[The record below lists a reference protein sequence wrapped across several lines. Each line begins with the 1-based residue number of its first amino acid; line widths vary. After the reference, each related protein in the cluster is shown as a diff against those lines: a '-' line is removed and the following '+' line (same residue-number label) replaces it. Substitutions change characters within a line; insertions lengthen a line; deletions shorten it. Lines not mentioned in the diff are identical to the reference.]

1 MKEETRM
8 SATVMVVDD
17 EPVIRKSLARAI
29 QRTGVDVVTAA
40 DGPEALAKFREVRSS
55 LVFADACLP
64 GMDGFALMRS
74 LKHVAPETAVVLI
87 TGFDVA
93 EIAAQAR
100 QEGARA
106 VLAKPFTY
114 ESVRTLLAEA
124 LPGATDGSDLLPLT
138 ESPEMESV
146 LGLGRRVAATDATVL
161 ILGETGTGKEVL
173 ARYIHRAS
181 GRATGPFV
189 AVNCSALPESLA
201 ESELFGHERGAFTG
215 AIGRRAGL
223 FEAASG
229 GTLVLDEV
237 SEIPLTLQAKLL
249 RVLQE
254 KEVIRVGTTTAVPI
268 DVRVI
273 AVSNRDLRTEV
284 REGRFRPDLFYRL
297 NVVCLRVP
305 PLRERAADIPLLTR
319 YFLQRYGAAHGSRA
333 TGFTAAGLDWLLS
346 HRWPG
351 NVRELE
357 NVVQRA
363 VIMTPEG
370 EIGPEHLTLE
380 STGMEVAAPVTPGR
394 TIADVERELILAT
407 LGRLNGN
414 RTSTAK
420 ALGIS
425 VRTIRNRLREY
436 RNLQVGAGV
445 RA

>member
-1 MKEETRM
+1 
-8 SATVMVVDD
+8 MVVDD
-17 EPVIRKSLARAI
+17 EPVVRKSLARAI

-55 LVFADACLP
+55 LVFADVRLP

-87 TGFDVA
+87 TGFDA
-93 EIAAQAR
+93 EEIATQAR
-100 QEGARA
+100 QEGAHA

-114 ESVRTLLAEA
+114 ESVRSLLAEA
-124 LPGATDGSDLLPLT
+124 LPGAADGPDTLPLT

-146 LGLGRRVAATDATVL
+146 LGLARRVAATDATVL
-161 ILGETGTGKEVL
+161 IVGETGTGKEVL

-237 SEIPLTLQAKLL
+237 SEIPLALQAKLL

-254 KEVIRVGTTTAVPI
+254 KEVIRVGTTSATPV

-273 AVSNRDLRTEV
+273 AVSNRDLRSEV
-284 REGRFRPDLFYRL
+284 REGRFRQDLFYRL

-305 PLRERAADIPLLTR
+305 PLRERAADIPLLAR
-319 YFLQRYGAAHGSRA
+319 YFLQRYAAAHGSQA
-333 TGFTAAGLDWLLS
+333 TGFTHAGLDWLLS

-380 STGMEVAAPVTPGR
+380 STAVEVSAPAAPGR
-394 TIADVERELILAT
+394 TIADVERELILST

-436 RNLQVGAGV
+436 RNLQVGA

>member
-1 MKEETRM
+1 M

-17 EPVIRKSLARAI
+17 EPLVRKSLARAI

-40 DGPEALAKFREVRSS
+40 DGEEALAKFREVRSP
-55 LVFADACLP
+55 LVFADVRMP

-87 TGFDVA
+87 TGFDVG

-114 ESVRTLLAEA
+114 DSVRTLLAEA
-124 LPGATDGSDLLPLT
+124 LPGTAEGTDTLPLT
-138 ESPEMESV
+138 ESPEMESA
-146 LGLGRRVAATDATVL
+146 LGLARRVAATDATVL
-161 ILGETGTGKEVL
+161 IVGETGTGKEVL

-181 GRATGPFV
+181 ARAAGPFV
-189 AVNCSALPESLA
+189 AVNCSALAESLA

-215 AIGRRAGL
+215 AVGRRAGL

-229 GTLVLDEV
+229 GTLLLDEA
-237 SEIPLTLQAKLL
+237 SEIPPALQAKLL
-249 RVLQE
+249 RALQE
-254 KEVIRVGTTTAVPI
+254 REIVRVGTSHAIPV

-273 AVSNRDLRTEV
+273 AISNRDLRTEV
-284 REGRFRPDLFYRL
+284 REGRFRQDLFYRL

-305 PLRERAADIPLLTR
+305 PLRERAEDIPLLAR
-319 YFLQRYGAAHGSRA
+319 HFLQKYAAAHGSQA

-346 HRWPG
+346 YRWPG

-363 VIMTPEG
+363 AIMTPEG

-380 STGMEVAAPVTPGR
+380 SPGMEMATAVAPGR
-394 TIADVERELILAT
+394 TIADVERELILST

-414 RTSTAK
+414 RTSTAR

-436 RNLQVGAGV
+436 RNLQVGTA
-445 RA
+445 